1 MPKNREKSFSR
12 SLHAPISD
20 IWRQQ
25 LRPLPTPTEPNR
37 HSAYIV
43 IAGSDIDRTDLF
55 KPAPYLLSDT
65 QISPKCLFRVRTQ
78 HAKEIPTHNHLH
90 STSYSDRS
98 CPFCHSTLIVGNES
112 HYLFGCPSITPIMEP
127 MYVPFQETPQA
138 VGAPIVGAAASNNK
152 NLSPT
157 RELPPPPNTETQ
169 IHSRP
174 MAPKHW
180 ELLRLGGA
188 QTLFESLLPANNCT
202 CNLEWHTSPEQ
213 PIPDNHL

>member
-127 MYVPFQETPQA
+127 MYVPFKKLLKQSALPSWEQLHQTTKISLLL
-138 VGAPIVGAAASNNK
+138 GS
-152 NLSPT
+152 S
-157 RELPPPPNTETQ
+157 LPPQIRKLKSIRDQWRLSTGNYCALVALKLSSSLSSPPTTV
-169 IHSRP
+169 RV
-174 MAPKHW
+174 
-180 ELLRLGGA
+180 
-188 QTLFESLLPANNCT
+188 T
-202 CNLEWHTSPEQ
+202 
-213 PIPDNHL
+213 